1 VNYENLK
8 LFRDIAQTH
17 SFSRGASMNGVSQ
30 SAASQ
35 HVQELERSLGVELL
49 DRSTRPLTITS
60 AGKLYVEYCRDI
72 LRRKDDF
79 EAALQRIKEEVEGTL
94 RVASIYS
101 VGLSEMVEIEREFS
115 LRQPEA
121 KLQVQY
127 LRPEKIYEAVAGGEA
142 DLGLISYPETR
153 RDITVIPWRQE
164 EMVLA
169 VSPLHSL
176 AHRGGAIGPA
186 ELDGLDFIA
195 FDDDLPIRRHLD
207 RFLKE
212 NGVEVNIALHFDNI
226 QMIKEAVIH
235 NVGISIMPF
244 RTMREDIERGR
255 LAAVRIADATL
266 FRPLG
271 IVHRKKKRFHR
282 VAQAFLDLL
291 REAPLP
297 EVATDLASH
306 RSGA

>member
-1 VNYENLK
+1 
-8 LFRDIAQTH
+8 
-17 SFSRGASMNGVSQ
+17 MNSISQ

-35 HVQELERSLGVELL
+35 HVQELERSLGVDLL
-49 DRSTRPLTITS
+49 DRSTRPLTITP
-60 AGKLYVEYCRDI
+60 AGKLYLEFCRDI

-79 EAALQRIKEEVEGTL
+79 EAALQRVQEEVEGTL

-101 VGLSEMVEIEREFS
+101 IGLSEMVELEREFAQ
-115 LRQPEA
+115 RQPEA

-127 LRPEKIYEAVAGGEA
+127 LRPERIYETVLGGEV

-153 RDITVIPWRQE
+153 RDITVIPWRRE

-169 VSPLHSL
+169 VAPAHAL
-176 AHRGGAIGPA
+176 AQRGGSIAPQ
-186 ELDGLDFIA
+186 ELSGVDFIA

-212 NGVEVNIALHFDNI
+212 HGAEVNVTLHFDNI

-244 RTMREDIERGR
+244 RTMREDIAQGR
-255 LAAVRIADATL
+255 LAAVRIADSTL

-271 IVHRKKKRFHR
+271 IIHRKKKRFHR

-291 REAPLP
+291 REALMP
-297 EVATDLASH
+297 EAAVV
-306 RSGA
+306 

>member
-17 SFSRGASMNGVSQ
+17 SFSRGAAMNGISQ

-35 HVQELERSLGVELL
+35 HVQELERALGVELL
-49 DRSTRPLTITS
+49 DRSTRPLVVTP
-60 AGKLYVEYCRDI
+60 AGRLYGEFCRDI
-72 LRRKDDF
+72 LRRKEDF
-79 EAALQRIKEEVEGTL
+79 ESALQRVRQEVEGTL
-94 RVASIYS
+94 RVAAIYS
-101 VGLSEMVEIEREFS
+101 VGLSEMVRLEHEFA

-121 KLQVQY
+121 KLEVQY
-127 LRPEKIYEAVAGGEA
+127 LRPERIYEAVLAGEV

-153 RDITVIPWRQE
+153 RDITVIPWRRE

-169 VSPLHSL
+169 VSPEHAL
-176 AHRGGAIGPA
+176 AGRLEPVMPQALNGA
-186 ELDGLDFIA
+186 DFIS
-195 FDDDLPIRRHLD
+195 FDEDLPIRRHMD

-212 NGVEVNIALHFDNI
+212 HGVEVNVALHFDNI
-226 QMIKEAVIH
+226 QMIKEAVTH
-235 NVGISIMPF
+235 RVGISIMPA
-244 RTMREDIERGR
+244 RIMNDDIEQGR

-271 IVHRKKKRFHR
+271 IIHRKKKRFHR

-291 REAPLP
+291 REGSGPDA
-297 EVATDLASH
+297 VAV
-306 RSGA
+306 

>member
-17 SFSRGASMNGVSQ
+17 SFSRGAAMNGISQ

-35 HVQELERSLGVELL
+35 HVQELERALGVELL
-49 DRSTRPLTITS
+49 DRSTRPLVVTP
-60 AGKLYVEYCRDI
+60 AGRLYGEFCRDI
-72 LRRKDDF
+72 LRRKEDF
-79 EAALQRIKEEVEGTL
+79 ESALQRVRQEVEGTL
-94 RVASIYS
+94 RVAAIYS
-101 VGLSEMVEIEREFS
+101 VGLSEMVRLEREFA

-121 KLQVQY
+121 KLEVQY
-127 LRPEKIYEAVAGGEA
+127 LRPERIYEAVLAGEV

-153 RDITVIPWRQE
+153 RDITVIPWRRE

-169 VSPLHSL
+169 VSPEHAL
-176 AHRGGAIGPA
+176 AGRAEPVMPQALNGA
-186 ELDGLDFIA
+186 DFIS
-195 FDDDLPIRRHLD
+195 FDEDLPIRRHMD

-212 NGVEVNIALHFDNI
+212 HGVEVNIALHFDNI
-226 QMIKEAVIH
+226 QMIKEAVTH
-235 NVGISIMPF
+235 RVGVSIMPA
-244 RTMREDIERGR
+244 RIMNDDIEQGR

-271 IVHRKKKRFHR
+271 ILHRKKKRFHR

-291 REAPLP
+291 REGSGPDA
-297 EVATDLASH
+297 VAV
-306 RSGA
+306 

>member
-1 VNYENLK
+1 MTYENIK

-17 SFSRGASMNGVSQ
+17 SFSRGATMNGISQ

-35 HVQELERSLGVELL
+35 HVQELERSLAVELL
-49 DRSTRPLTITS
+49 DRSTRPLTITP
-60 AGKLYVEYCRDI
+60 AGRLYLEFCRDI

-101 VGLSEMVEIEREFS
+101 VGLSEMVELEREFS

-121 KLQVQY
+121 KLHVQY
-127 LRPEKIYEAVAGGEA
+127 LRPEKIYEAVLAGEA
-142 DLGLISYPETR
+142 DLGLISYPEPR
-153 RDITVIPWRQE
+153 RDITVIPWRHE

-169 VSPLHSL
+169 VAPAHPL
-176 AHRGGAIGPA
+176 AQRGGAISA
-186 ELDGLDFIA
+186 QELRGIDFIA

-212 NGVEVNIALHFDNI
+212 NGTEVNIALHFDNI

-244 RTMREDIERGR
+244 RTMREDIEQGR

-271 IVHRKKKRFHR
+271 IIHRKKKRFHR

-291 REAPLP
+291 RETLVP
-297 EVATDLASH
+297 EAAAV
-306 RSGA
+306 

>member
-17 SFSRGASMNGVSQ
+17 SFSRGAAMNGISQ

-35 HVQELERSLGVELL
+35 HVQELERGLGVELL
-49 DRSTRPLTITS
+49 DRSTRPLAVTQS
-60 AGKLYVEYCRDI
+60 GRLYAEFCRDI

-79 EAALQRIKEEVEGTL
+79 ELALQRLKQEVEGTL

-101 VGLSEMVEIEREFS
+101 VGLSEMVELEREFAR
-115 LRQPEA
+115 RQPEA
-121 KLQVQY
+121 KLEVEY
-127 LRPEKIYEAVAGGEA
+127 LRPERIYEAVLAGEA
-142 DLGLISYPETR
+142 DLGLISYPEAR
-153 RDITVIPWRQE
+153 RDITVIPWRRE

-169 VSPLHSL
+169 VASAHPLAQRRDAIAPEEL
-176 AHRGGAIGPA
+176 NGA
-186 ELDGLDFIA
+186 DFIS
-195 FDDDLPIRRHLD
+195 FDDDLPIRRHMD

-212 NGVEVNIALHFDNI
+212 HSVEVNVALHFDNI
-226 QMIKEAVIH
+226 QMIKEAVTH
-235 NVGISIMPF
+235 RVGVSIMPV
-244 RTMREDIERGR
+244 RTMRDDIQQGR

-271 IVHRKKKRFHR
+271 IIHRKKKRFHR

-291 REAPLP
+291 REEPYP
-297 EVATDLASH
+297 EAV
-306 RSGA
+306 GAA

>member
-1 VNYENLK
+1 MTYENIK

-17 SFSRGASMNGVSQ
+17 SFSRGASMNGISQ

-35 HVQELERSLGVELL
+35 HVQELERTMGVELL
-49 DRSTRPLTITS
+49 DRSTRPLTITP
-60 AGKLYVEYCRDI
+60 AGKLYLEYCRDI
-72 LRRKDDF
+72 LRRNDDF

-101 VGLSEMVEIEREFS
+101 VGLSEMVELEREFS
-115 LRQPEA
+115 VRQPEA

-127 LRPEKIYEAVAGGEA
+127 LRPEKIYEAVLAGEA
-142 DLGLISYPETR
+142 DLGLISYPEAQ

-169 VSPLHSL
+169 LAPVHPL
-176 AHRGGAIGPA
+176 ARRGGEIPA
-186 ELDGLDFIA
+186 QELRAVDFIA

-212 NGVEVNIALHFDNI
+212 HGTEVNIALHFDNI

-235 NVGISIMPF
+235 NVGVSIMPF
-244 RTMREDIERGR
+244 RTMREDIEQRR
-255 LAAVRIADATL
+255 LTAVRIANATL

-271 IVHRKKKRFHR
+271 IIHRKKKRFHR
-282 VAQAFLDLL
+282 IGQAFLDLL
-291 REAPLP
+291 RETLVP
-297 EVATDLASH
+297 EAAAVSN
-306 RSGA
+306 